1 MAMYG
6 ISIMPMIRKLN
17 PSIVQKWNA
26 DGSMAG
32 TLPDLLDA
40 FKILETIGKAFG
52 YFVNAPKCQLIVKNC
67 LRKKAERIFNN
78 SEFEI
83 TDGTRVLGLF

>member
-6 ISIMPMIRKLN
+6 ISIMPMITKFN
-17 PSIVQKWNA
+17 PSIVQKWYVD

-40 FKILETIGKAFG
+40 FKTLETTGKAFG
-52 YFVNAPKCQLIVKNC
+52 YFVNATKCQPIVKNC
-67 LRKKAERIFNN
+67 SRKKAERISKN
-78 SEFEI
+78 SEVEI
-83 TDGTRVLGLF
+83 TDGT